1 MTHDKRDELE
11 RTWKVTTVAC
21 LKFLHGRDKELCPIW
36 WHIGGV
42 EVHLHSFLTPL
53 NRRLGGPQSQSGRFG
68 EKRSL
73 VYAGVRTQARSTSS
87 LVAVSTYAYWIRINC
102 SGTTLSSKRL
112 VGVSN
117 YNTSVNCSGATLSSK
132 RLVGVSNYNT
142 SVNLVKVNWIR
153 WSLLMPNVITVCR
166 SNLPYTYIVSLF

>member
-1 MTHDKRDELE
+1 MIHDKRDELE
-11 RTWKVTTVAC
+11 RRWKVTTVDC

-36 WHIGGV
+36 RHIGGV

-102 SGTTLSSKRL
+102 SG
-112 VGVSN
+112 
-117 YNTSVNCSGATLSSK
+117 ATLSSK

-142 SVNLVKVNWIR
+142 SVNLVKVNWSR

-166 SNLPYTYIVSLF
+166 SNLPYTYSYIVFLF